1 MPKPNSPALRMPN
14 VEAVRLEMLME
25 WMREKKLVSGRVGS
39 KADEACRERSFMSS
53 GIEWG
58 EAEEKAFI
66 QALVQHKP
74 VGALTLVDLA
84 GGYVCID
91 GRSRLK
97 CITRFLNGEIPYAD
111 P

>member
-1 MPKPNSPALRMPN
+1 MPN
-14 VEAVRLEMLME
+14 VEAVRLEMLMGALTTQVRPGLGLTIEYTE

-39 KADEACRERSFMSS
+39 QADEACRERSFMSS

-74 VGALTLVDLA
+74 VGALTL
-84 GGYVCID
+84 
-91 GRSRLK
+91 
-97 CITRFLNGEIPYAD
+97 GELHSP
-111 P
+111 